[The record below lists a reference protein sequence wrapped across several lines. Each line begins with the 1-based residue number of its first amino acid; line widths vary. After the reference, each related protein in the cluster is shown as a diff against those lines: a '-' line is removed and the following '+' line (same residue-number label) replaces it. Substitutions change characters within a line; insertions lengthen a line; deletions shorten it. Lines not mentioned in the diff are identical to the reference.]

1 MALTNAII
9 AATRA
14 QDQANED
21 EDSGRMREIG
31 AAREAR
37 GEGNANGFGSGGGF
51 GSSAGFGT
59 ILHPRTASEAAT
71 TGPSQWTLLQE
82 RIIAAQGSF
91 PDPAPD
97 DVAQLMRSIFMQH
110 LMSGA
115 PEYSKYFKNDIRM
128 MHQETELQKHAAKEA
143 EASASGHRRAAAA
156 QGGSAGGASD
166 AAGVP
171 NSPSAAHSQPEN
183 HEAAPNIFVSA
194 YRTCK
199 YVLARYRAS
208 PLRAKIYL
216 TLSHPE
222 YNTFAFVFG
231 MFIMLVILLNT
242 TVFCIESV
250 PRWENTPLYDRLV
263 IVDYVCLGIFTAEF
277 LARLLTCSSL
287 RHFWLNAM
295 NWVDFFAIAPFYLE
309 LMIVG
314 PDAGNQAASQTRII
328 RVLRLLRVLRLM
340 RASTRF
346 RNLQVVVDALVA
358 SGDVLGML
366 VFLLLVL
373 LVVSATII
381 YFVEQ
386 ALVEGSWFDS
396 IPLTIYYMHVTLT
409 TTGYGDLYPVSAWGR
424 FIAGVFMLLCMVT
437 LSLPISVIGGN
448 FSNMWG
454 RYTHIRDGIERSG
467 QAWTNFLTLR
477 TTANKHCNAMDNL
490 IDTINR
496 VKCVLEDGT
505 RAGGGLGGPGADGLK
520 ALVDDL
526 GGLQLEMETVNLR
539 RGSATGAA
547 GGGGGGGNSGA
558 QGPGGGK
565 GAGAGG
571 QHGQQQGPAADEAR
585 IAQLRLVAE
594 SLTKRVEWARAQY
607 SELQALLHVSGRLS
621 SKDVTEKLDKLH
633 GLHKE
638 MAGWALDGGFIAG
651 HAGLLLADLRALRK
665 VVQEHTRA
673 HLDQFEEDD
682 ARPHD
687 TPVAADGSNRKSM
700 FSWGAAKG
708 ERGDGDGDGP
718 MQLDPESEEEEE
730 ARAAG
735 KSGPKAIKV

>member
-1 MALTNAII
+1 
-9 AATRA
+9 
-14 QDQANED
+14 
-21 EDSGRMREIG
+21 MREIG

-37 GEGNANGFGSGGGF
+37 GEGNGKGPGSGGGY
-51 GSSAGFGT
+51 GSSGGFGMM
-59 ILHPRTASEAAT
+59 HARTASEAAAN
-71 TGPSQWTLLQE
+71 GPSQWTLLQE
-82 RIIAAQGSF
+82 RIIAAQGAV
-91 PDPAPD
+91 PDPASD
-97 DVAQLMRSIFMQH
+97 EVARLMRSIFMQH

-128 MHQETELQKHAAKEA
+128 MQQETELQKQAAKEPHPDDP
-143 EASASGHRRAAAA
+143 EPS
-156 QGGSAGGASD
+156 
-166 AAGVP
+166 P
-171 NSPSAAHSQPEN
+171 NV
-183 HEAAPNIFVSA
+183 FVSL
-194 YRTCK
+194 YRGCK
-199 YVLARYRAS
+199 HALARYRAS

-222 YNTFAFVFG
+222 YNAYAFAFG
-231 MFIMLVILLNT
+231 IFIMLVILLNT
-242 TVFCIESV
+242 AVFCIESV

-263 IVDYVCLGIFTAEF
+263 IVDYVCLGIFTVEF
-277 LARLLTCSSL
+277 LLRLLTCSSL
-287 RHFWLNAM
+287 THFAASAM
-295 NWVDFFAIAPFYLE
+295 NWIDFLAIAPFYLE

-314 PDAGNQAASQTRII
+314 PTTGNQAASQTRII

-373 LVVSATII
+373 LVVSATIM

-396 IPLTIYYMHVTLT
+396 IPLAIYYMHVTLT
-409 TTGYGDLYPVSAWGR
+409 TTGYGDFYPVSAWGR

-467 QAWTNFLTLR
+467 QAWTNFLGLR
-477 TTANKHCNAMDNL
+477 TAATQHCRAMDNL

-505 RAGGGLGGPGADGLK
+505 RAGGGLGEPGADGLK
-520 ALVDDL
+520 ALIDDL
-526 GGLQLEMETVNLR
+526 AGLQMKMEAINAR
-539 RGSATGAA
+539 RSSATGGA
-547 GGGGGGGNSGA
+547 GGSA
-558 QGPGGGK
+558 HGPGV

-571 QHGQQQGPAADEAR
+571 QQGQGQAAADGVRA
-585 IAQLRLVAE
+585 AQLRLVTE
-594 SLTKRVEWARAQY
+594 SMQKRVESARVQY

-651 HAGLLLADLRALRK
+651 HAGLLLADLRALRE
-665 VVQEHTRA
+665 VVHEHSRVHGGEHMEDGEHA
-673 HLDQFEEDD
+673 HE
-682 ARPHD
+682 A
-687 TPVAADGSNRKSM
+687 AADATDRRPFFG
-700 FSWGAAKG
+700 WVGGKG
-708 ERGDGDGDGP
+708 ERADGDGDGP
-718 MQLDPESEEEEE
+718 SQLDPESEEEEE

-735 KSGPKAIKV
+735 KSPPKAIKV